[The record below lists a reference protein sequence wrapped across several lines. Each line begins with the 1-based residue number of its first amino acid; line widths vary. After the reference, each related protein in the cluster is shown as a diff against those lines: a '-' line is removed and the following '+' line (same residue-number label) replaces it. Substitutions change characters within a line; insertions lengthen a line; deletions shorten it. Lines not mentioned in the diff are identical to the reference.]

1 MPHENRGIHMDINSA
16 LVIQLFALLN
26 PLSSFPVLMSAYK
39 KKLDVKQIAVKA
51 SLTAYAIAMFV
62 LFFGPQFFDLY
73 GVSIDAFRLAGG
85 VILFLLGIET
95 VRPKKV
101 QNGDELGEV
110 DSLIAIIATPLL
122 TGPAV
127 ISFLTIKAIE
137 VGAGSLAASVTAA
150 FLVVGITF
158 YAFAAMLPKI
168 NEKVVE
174 ILSKIMGLFLTA
186 IAIEMM
192 AKGAMGL
199 LLSNPAA

>member
-1 MPHENRGIHMDINSA
+1 MDINSA
-16 LVIQLFALLN
+16 LIMQLFALLN

-39 KKLDVKQIAVKA
+39 KKLDVKQIAIKSSVA
-51 SLTAYAIAMFV
+51 AYIIAIFV

-85 VILFLLGIET
+85 VVLFLLGIET

-101 QNGDELGEV
+101 SNGDELNEV

-127 ISFLTIKAIE
+127 ISFLTIKAID
-137 VGAGSLAASVTAA
+137 VGASNLVANVSVA
-150 FLVVGITF
+150 FLVVGVIF
-158 YAFAAMLPKI
+158 YGFAVMLPRI
-168 NEKVVE
+168 NEKLVE

-192 AKGAMGL
+192 ANGVAGL
-199 LLSNPAA
+199 ILAKQSGLC